1 MIDPPHGPK
10 PTTEPCSSHIP
21 ALVTA
26 KSASRSRLLSV
37 IPSAVN
43 CADVSRFSSVA
54 VRTRNVSEMSLIAIG
69 RIVRMESNV
78 KDETRAGER
87 ADDLN
92 LGKMRSGAGPC
103 ELRSIP
109 ARCLC
114 RLVRLIHSFA

>member
-1 MIDPPHGPK
+1 MWYD
-10 PTTEPCSSHIP
+10 
-21 ALVTA
+21 LR
-26 KSASRSRLLSV
+26 KSVVMLTRRSV
-37 IPSAVN
+37 
-43 CADVSRFSSVA
+43 SSVA
-54 VRTRNVSEMSLIAIG
+54 LQITTTGSPCRRDHHPKEETYSHASRESDRNG
-69 RIVRMESNV
+69 NDTFHRPNV

>member
-1 MIDPPHGPK
+1 MVLGLETIACDK
-10 PTTEPCSSHIP
+10 PNEPRAPSSSIMQIS
-21 ALVTA
+21 LFT
-26 KSASRSRLLSV
+26 
-37 IPSAVN
+37 
-43 CADVSRFSSVA
+43 FSIYEEKA
-54 VRTRNVSEMSLIAIG
+54 MHA
-69 RIVRMESNV
+69 NV

-92 LGKMRSGAGPC
+92 SGKMRSGAGPY